1 VLARVARAWEIKRLE
16 VNEAQET
23 LHSRSALELEQARLR
38 GEPSFL
44 ATPWT
49 DLDETVTAAVEP
61 RIAPKWGRFYAL
73 PREDWQSTRGRA

>member
-1 VLARVARAWEIKRLE
+1 MARLAEEAKRHEEARKEVLARVARAWEIKRLE

-44 ATPWT
+44 ATPWA
-49 DLDETVTAAVEP
+49 DLDETVTAGVEP
-61 RIAPKWGRFYAL
+61 RIGPRWG
-73 PREDWQSTRGRA
+73 